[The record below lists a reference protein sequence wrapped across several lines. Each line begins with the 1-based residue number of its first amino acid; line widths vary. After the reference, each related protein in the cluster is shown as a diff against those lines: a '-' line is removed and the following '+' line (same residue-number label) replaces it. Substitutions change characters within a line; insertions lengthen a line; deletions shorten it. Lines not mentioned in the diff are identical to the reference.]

1 MKHNMLKSLIHTARL
16 EFTETIRAR
25 WFFVYGLVFGA
36 VMVLLLASG
45 LTESRVMGFTGL
57 SRTLTTYIQICMAIL
72 PIFILITMV
81 RSVAGDREA
90 GVLEYMLALPVSL
103 GAWYWGK
110 LFGRY
115 VTVFLP
121 VFLAVVLAVLWAAVR
136 GFEVPW
142 TEFLF
147 STGLLISL
155 TWCFLGIGMLI
166 STIAKTSDVAQGVAF
181 TVWLLLLLFLDLILL
196 GALVREQAPH
206 QVVVMI
212 ALLNPMQVFRTA
224 SMLVFDPELILMGP
238 AAHVIL
244 DSLGRTGFLIYGFV
258 YPAVFGTLA
267 ATTGFAIFR
276 RGDLQ

>member
-1 MKHNMLKSLIHTARL
+1 MLKTLLHTAQL
-16 EFTETIRAR
+16 EFAESIRAR
-25 WFFVYGLVFGA
+25 WFLVYALVFGA
-36 VMVLLLASG
+36 VMVLLLVSG

-72 PIFILITMV
+72 PIFVLITMV

-110 LFGRY
+110 LLGRF

-121 VFLAVVLAVLWAAVR
+121 VFMAVVLAVVWAAVR

-142 TEFLF
+142 SEFLF

-155 TWCFLGIGMLI
+155 SWCFLGLGMLI
-166 STIAKTSDVAQGVAF
+166 STIAKTSDVAQGAAF
-181 TVWLLLLLFLDLILL
+181 TVWLVLLLFLDLILL
-196 GALVREQAPH
+196 GAMVREQMPAEL
-206 QVVVMI
+206 VVGI
-212 ALLNPMQVFRTA
+212 SLLNPMQVFRTA
-224 SMLVFDPELILMGP
+224 SMLVFDPELILLGP

-244 DSLGRTGFLIYGFV
+244 DAMGRTGFLIYGFV
-258 YPAVFGTLA
+258 YPAVFGTVCA
-267 ATTGFAIFR
+267 GSGFLLFR

>member
-1 MKHNMLKSLIHTARL
+1 MFKSLAHTARL
-16 EFTETIRAR
+16 ELTESIRAR
-25 WFFVYGLVFGA
+25 WFLVYALVFGS

-45 LTESRVMGFTGL
+45 LTDSRVMGFTGL

-110 LFGRY
+110 LLGRY

-121 VFLAVVLAVLWAAVR
+121 VFLAVVLAVVWAGAR
-136 GFEVPW
+136 GFDVPW
-142 TEFLF
+142 MEFLF
-147 STGLLISL
+147 STGLLVSL

-166 STIAKTSDVAQGVAF
+166 STLAKTSDVAQGAAF
-181 TVWLLLLLFLDLILL
+181 TVWLVLLLFLDLILL
-196 GALVREQAPH
+196 GAMVREQMPSE
-206 QVVVMI
+206 VVVMI

-244 DSLGRTGFLIYGFV
+244 GVLGRTGFLIYGFV
-258 YPAVFGTLA
+258 YPLLFGTFSA
-267 ATTGFAIFR
+267 ITGFVLFR

>member
-1 MKHNMLKSLIHTARL
+1 MFKSLTHTARL

-25 WFFVYGLVFGA
+25 WFLVYGLVFGA
-36 VMVLLLASG
+36 VMVLLLGSG

-57 SRTLTTYIQICMAIL
+57 SRALITYIQICMAIL

-103 GAWYWGK
+103 GAWFWGK
-110 LFGRY
+110 LLGRY
-115 VTVFLP
+115 VTIFLP
-121 VFLAVVLAVLWAAVR
+121 VFMAVVLAVLWAVAR

-166 STIAKTSDVAQGVAF
+166 STIAKSSDVAQGVAF
-181 TVWLLLLLFLDLILL
+181 TVWLVLLLFLDLILL

-206 QVVVMI
+206 QLVVMI

-244 DSLGRTGFLIYGFV
+244 DAFGRVGFLIYGFV
-258 YPAVFGTLA
+258 YPAVFGTLSA
-267 ATTGFAIFR
+267 MAGFFIFR

>member
-1 MKHNMLKSLIHTARL
+1 MTNSMLKPLIHTARL
-16 EFTETIRAR
+16 EYMESIRAR
-25 WFFVYGLVFGA
+25 WFLVYSLVFGA

-90 GVLEYMLALPVSL
+90 GVLEYMLALPVPL

-110 LFGRY
+110 LLGRY

-121 VFLAVVLAVLWAAVR
+121 VFLAVVVAVIWAAIR
-136 GFEVPW
+136 GFDVPW

-147 STGLLISL
+147 STALLVSL

-166 STIAKTSDVAQGVAF
+166 STIAKTSDVAQGAAF
-181 TVWLLLLLFLDLILL
+181 TVWLVMLLFLDLILL
-196 GALVREQAPH
+196 GAMVREQMPH
-206 QVVVMI
+206 EAVVAI

-244 DSLGRTGFLIYGFV
+244 DAFGRTGFLIYGFV
-258 YPAVFGTLA
+258 YPAVFGTLSA
-267 ATTGFAIFR
+267 MLGFVLFR

>member
-1 MKHNMLKSLIHTARL
+1 MLKSLIYTARL
-16 EFTETIRAR
+16 EFTESIRAR
-25 WFFVYGLVFGA
+25 WFLVYSLVFGA

-110 LFGRY
+110 LLGRY

-121 VFLAVVLAVLWAAVR
+121 VFLAVVLAVLWAMVR
-136 GFEVPW
+136 GFDVPW
-142 TEFLF
+142 VEFLF
-147 STGLLISL
+147 STALLISL

-166 STIAKTSDVAQGVAF
+166 STIAKTSDVAQGAAF
-181 TVWLLLLLFLDLILL
+181 TVWLVLLLFLDLILL
-196 GALVREQAPH
+196 GAMVREQMPH
-206 QVVVMI
+206 EVVVLI
-212 ALLNPMQVFRTA
+212 ALFNPMQVFRTA

-244 DSLGRTGFLIYGFV
+244 DALGRVGFLVYGFV
-258 YPAVFGTLA
+258 YPAVFGTFSA
-267 ATTGFAIFR
+267 IIGFAVFR

>member
-1 MKHNMLKSLIHTARL
+1 MFKSLAHTARL
-16 EFTETIRAR
+16 ELTESIRAR
-25 WFFVYGLVFGA
+25 WFLVYSLVFGA

-45 LTESRVMGFTGL
+45 LTDSRVMGFTGL

-110 LFGRY
+110 LLGRY

-121 VFLAVVLAVLWAAVR
+121 VFLAVVVAVAWAGVR
-136 GFEVPW
+136 GFDVPW
-142 TEFLF
+142 MEFLF
-147 STGLLISL
+147 STALLVSL

-166 STIAKTSDVAQGVAF
+166 STIAKTSDVAQGAAF
-181 TVWLLLLLFLDLILL
+181 TVWLVLLLFLDLILL
-196 GALVREQAPH
+196 GAMVREQMSSE
-206 QVVVMI
+206 VVVTI

-244 DSLGRTGFLIYGFV
+244 DALGRTGFLIFGFV
-258 YPAVFGTLA
+258 YPLVFGTLSA
-267 ATTGFAIFR
+267 VTGFVLFR

>member
-1 MKHNMLKSLIHTARL
+1 MLKSLTQTARL
-16 EFTETIRAR
+16 EFAETIRAR
-25 WFFVYGLVFGA
+25 WFLVYGLVFGA
-36 VMVLLLASG
+36 VMVLLLVSG

-103 GAWYWGK
+103 SAWYWGK
-110 LFGRY
+110 LLGRY

-121 VFLAVVLAVLWAAVR
+121 VFLAVVLAVLWAMVR

-142 TEFLF
+142 SEFLF
-147 STGLLISL
+147 STGLLIAL
-155 TWCFLGIGMLI
+155 TWCFLGLGMLI
-166 STIAKTSDVAQGVAF
+166 STIAKSSDVAQGTAF
-181 TVWLLLLLFLDLILL
+181 TVWLVLLLFLDLILL
-196 GALVREQAPH
+196 GAMVREQVPH

-244 DSLGRTGFLIYGFV
+244 DFMGRTGFLIYGFL
-258 YPAVFGTLA
+258 YPALFGTLSA
-267 ATTGFAIFR
+267 GAGFIIFR

>member
-1 MKHNMLKSLIHTARL
+1 MLKSLIYTARL
-16 EFTETIRAR
+16 EFTESIRAR
-25 WFFVYGLVFGA
+25 WFLVYSLVFGA

-110 LFGRY
+110 LLGRY

-121 VFLAVVLAVLWAAVR
+121 VFLAVVLAVLWAMVR
-136 GFEVPW
+136 GFDVPW
-142 TEFLF
+142 VEFLF
-147 STGLLISL
+147 STALLISL

-166 STIAKTSDVAQGVAF
+166 STIAKTSDVAQGAAF
-181 TVWLLLLLFLDLILL
+181 TVWLVLLLFLDLILL
-196 GALVREQAPH
+196 GAMVREQMPH
-206 QVVVMI
+206 EVVVLI
-212 ALLNPMQVFRTA
+212 ALFNPMQVFRTA
-224 SMLVFDPELILMGP
+224 SMLVFDPVFILMGP

-244 DSLGRTGFLIYGFV
+244 DALGRVGFLVYGFV
-258 YPAVFGTLA
+258 YPAVFGTFSA
-267 ATTGFAIFR
+267 IIGFAVFR

>member
-1 MKHNMLKSLIHTARL
+1 MLKSLIHTARL

-121 VFLAVVLAVLWAAVR
+121 VLLAVVLAVLWAAVR
-136 GFEVPW
+136 GFDVPW
-142 TEFLF
+142 TEFFF

-181 TVWLLLLLFLDLILL
+181 TVWLVLLLFLDLILL

-206 QVVVMI
+206 QLVVMI

-267 ATTGFAIFR
+267 ATAGFAIFR

>member
-1 MKHNMLKSLIHTARL
+1 MLKTLLHTAQL
-16 EFTETIRAR
+16 EFAESIRAR
-25 WFFVYGLVFGA
+25 WFLVYALVFGA
-36 VMVLLLASG
+36 VMLLLLVSG

-110 LFGRY
+110 LLGRY
-115 VTVFLP
+115 VIVFLP
-121 VFLAVVLAVLWAAVR
+121 VFLAVVLAVIWAAIR
-136 GFEVPW
+136 GFDVPW
-142 TEFLF
+142 MEFFF
-147 STGLLISL
+147 STGLLVSL
-155 TWCFLGIGMLI
+155 TWCFLGLGMLI
-166 STIAKTSDVAQGVAF
+166 STIAKTSDVAQGAAF
-181 TVWLLLLLFLDLILL
+181 TVWLVLLLFLDLILL
-196 GALVREQAPH
+196 GAMVREQMPPEL
-206 QVVVMI
+206 VVGI
-212 ALLNPMQVFRTA
+212 SLLNPMQVFRTA

-244 DSLGRTGFLIYGFV
+244 DALGRTGFLIYGFL
-258 YPAVFGTLA
+258 YPAMFGTLCA
-267 ATTGFAIFR
+267 AIGFVLFR

>member
-1 MKHNMLKSLIHTARL
+1 MLNTLIHTARL
-16 EFTETIRAR
+16 ELTESIRAR
-25 WFFVYGLVFGA
+25 WFLVYSLVFGA

-45 LTESRVMGFTGL
+45 LTDSRVMGFTGL

-90 GVLEYMLALPVSL
+90 GVLEYMLALPVML

-110 LFGRY
+110 LLGRF

-121 VFLAVVLAVLWAAVR
+121 VFLTVVAAVVWASVR
-136 GFEVPW
+136 GFDVPW
-142 TEFLF
+142 AGFLF
-147 STGLLISL
+147 STALLIAL
-155 TWCFLGIGMLI
+155 TWCFLGLGMLI
-166 STIAKTSDVAQGVAF
+166 STVAKTSDVAQGAAF
-181 TVWLLLLLFLDLILL
+181 TVWLVLLLFLDLILL
-196 GALVREQAPH
+196 GAMVREQMPA
-206 QVVVMI
+206 QLVVGI
-212 ALLNPMQVFRTA
+212 SLINPMQVFRTA

-244 DSLGRTGFLIYGFV
+244 DAFGRTGFLIFGII
-258 YPAVFGTLA
+258 YPLVFGTLCA
-267 ATTGFAIFR
+267 VAGFWLFR

>member
-1 MKHNMLKSLIHTARL
+1 MKNSMLKSLTHTARL

-25 WFFVYGLVFGA
+25 WFLVYGLVFGA

-57 SRTLTTYIQICMAIL
+57 SRTLITYIQICMAIL

-90 GVLEYMLALPVSL
+90 GVLEYMLALPVAL

-110 LFGRY
+110 LLGRY

-121 VFLAVVLAVLWAAVR
+121 VFGSVVLAVLWAAVR

-147 STGLLISL
+147 STALLISL

-181 TVWLLLLLFLDLILL
+181 TVWLVLLLFLDLILL
-196 GALVREQAPH
+196 GALVREQVPH
-206 QVVVMI
+206 QVAVMI

-244 DSLGRTGFLIYGFV
+244 DNFGRTGFLIYGFV
-258 YPAVFGTLA
+258 YPAVFGTLSA
-267 ATTGFAIFR
+267 SAGFIIFR

>member
-1 MKHNMLKSLIHTARL
+1 MLKSLGQTARL

-25 WFFVYGLVFGA
+25 WFLVYGLVFGA

-81 RSVAGDREA
+81 RSVAGDRES
-90 GVLEYMLALPVSL
+90 GILEYMLALPVTL

-110 LFGRY
+110 LLGRY

-121 VFLAVVLAVLWAAVR
+121 VFIAIVLAVVWAAVR
-136 GFEVPW
+136 GFAVPW

-147 STGLLISL
+147 STGLLVSL

-166 STIAKTSDVAQGVAF
+166 STVAKSSDVAQGTAF
-181 TVWLLLLLFLDLILL
+181 TVWLVLLLFLDLVLL
-196 GALVREQAPH
+196 GAMVREQMPH

-244 DSLGRTGFLIYGFV
+244 DAMGRTGFLIYGFA
-258 YPAVFGTLA
+258 YPAALGMLA
-267 ATTGFAIFR
+267 AVSGFALFR